1 MQKQFVYSFGAV
13 LLILSVLMNASC
25 KKEEPISGT
34 DLELYNLATETEGF
48 TWYQNSDILLNRS
61 AASGHTEAF
70 LRTRYNSVAS
80 THLDATGKVKAQTV
94 FNEGSLIVKELWSNE
109 STINRYAILY
119 KQSEHE
125 FADENGWVW
134 GYINAD
140 QTVEVP
146 SSEKGVSCISCHMQT
161 DHIDNT
167 LMNKYFP

>member
-1 MQKQFVYSFGAV
+1 MQKQLIYSFGAA
-13 LLILSVLMNASC
+13 LLIVIVLMHVSC
-25 KKEEPISGT
+25 KKEDPISGT
-34 DLELYNLATETEGF
+34 DLELYNMATETEGV

-70 LRTRYNSVAS
+70 LRTRYNSIAS

-119 KQSEHE
+119 KQSDHE
-125 FADENGWVW
+125 FADKNGWVW

-140 QTVEVP
+140 KTVQAP
-146 SSEKGVSCISCHMQT
+146 SSAKGSACISCHMQT

>member
-1 MQKQFVYSFGAV
+1 MQKSFIYSFGVALLV
-13 LLILSVLMNASC
+13 LFVVLHTSC
-25 KKEEPISGT
+25 KKEESISGT
-34 DLELYNLATETEGF
+34 DLELYNMATETEGF

-70 LRTRYNSVAS
+70 LRTRYNTVAS

-125 FADENGWVW
+125 FANENGWVW

-140 QTVEVP
+140 KTVKAP
-146 SSEKGVSCISCHMQT
+146 SSDKGVSCISCHMQT
-161 DHIDNT
+161 DNINNT